1 MTTPIHSDSRG
12 IETGAELASLSQSQT
27 VAKKSIVGQG
37 DEVSAAVQTDSSKT
51 SKDFSNMALP
61 VLDPPESTSGTAPQ
75 NASEIL
81 DKIED
86 LLNFIKVNS
95 GVVGDASVQGNPN
108 FGANVRFSLQKAM
121 SEMQKMLSLLA
132 LNENARQISETST
145 DFQKLKDI
153 CTSMQTAANVS
164 RSAEMDKAYACIA
177 SVISTLVS
185 TGVQLTVTAYQ
196 GDPVREKLKKEIDTE
211 TTRRQ
216 GLVAGGG
223 PLDKKSAK
231 ELEKFTT
238 KATAKADKQI
248 EQGLHTINSF
258 SKMYTDMFEGS
269 KRSAEHVIDAR
280 AVMAKTEQ
288 ETTQEFLKSDREL
301 RQKRADTCLQKQKEA
316 HDVIGEI
323 IRSLQEMFQQL
334 SQMHKQ

>member
-132 LNENARQISETST
+132 LNENARQISETAT

-196 GDPVREKLKKEIDTE
+196 GDPVRKKLKEEIATE

-216 GLVAGGG
+216 AGVVG
-223 PLDKKSAK
+223 PLDKKTAK
-231 ELEKFTT
+231 ELETFT
-238 KATAKADKQI
+238 KRATDKADKQI
-248 EQGLHTINSF
+248 EQGINTINQF